1 MTKKEVLSFLQEHKK
16 FFQERF
22 QVKKIALFGSYARDD
37 FDEKSDIDILVD
49 MPSSFDNY
57 YELKEF
63 LEKELKR
70 KIDLGLEDSLRTFIK
85 NSITKEIIYV

>member
-22 QVKKIALFGSYARDD
+22 QVTKIALFGSYARDD

-85 NSITKEIIYV
+85 NSIAKEIIYV